1 MSSKTRRDVY
11 REVWYN
17 MGRAFHYLG
26 VRYLALD
33 CYCRALSVEGSDY
46 VDAGTMLERISMEVR
61 ESSGGVSDDGGGSGG
76 GGGGGDDDDVPI
88 LRLVAHN
95 LVVCLRASPGM
106 EMYARNVVRRYLT
119 Y

>member
-46 VDAGTMLERISMEVR
+46 EDAGTMLERISMEVR
-61 ESSGGVSDDGGGSGG
+61 ESSGGGG
-76 GGGGGDDDDVPI
+76 GGGGGGGDDDVPI